1 VKTLGVIPTRMA
13 VMSRWGPDADNRLY
27 QSAMQLILERGYDQV
42 TVAEIAEHA
51 GLKKR
56 SFFRYFADKRE
67 VLFAGAAD
75 FENAVVEAVRAA
87 PMTVTPIDAVM
98 TALAEG
104 GTGLTNWG
112 EPARQRQRIVA
123 TSREL
128 REREL
133 IKLDALTTAVAQT
146 LRQRGVEDLTA
157 TLVTQVG
164 VAAFVTAF
172 RQWAEADEP
181 EDFSSLMDEAL
192 KRVRAAICDPH

>member
-1 VKTLGVIPTRMA
+1 
-13 VMSRWGPDADNRLY
+13 MSRWGPDADNRLY
-27 QSAMQLILERGYDQV
+27 QSAMQLIFERGYDQV

-75 FENAVVEAVRAA
+75 FENTVVEAVRAA
-87 PMTVTPIDAVM
+87 PAAARPIDAVM
-98 TALAEG
+98 TALIEG
-104 GTGLTNWG
+104 GTGLTSWG

-123 TSREL
+123 SSTEL

-133 IKLDALTTAVAQT
+133 IKLADLTTAVAQT

-164 VAAFVTAF
+164 VAAFATAF
-172 RQWAEADEP
+172 RQWAEAEEP
-181 EDFSSLMDEAL
+181 LDFSSLMTEAL
-192 KRVRAAICDPH
+192 GRVRAAICNPT